1 MTMKLKLRHG
11 LACFLLMGVCGWA
24 AAEVPVATA
33 ESLMRKS
40 GIWSQLGDMAA
51 QVKAGMAQA
60 SQDGSLPP
68 DELRRL
74 EHIAEDAFAASRL
87 RDSVLE
93 ALARDTTVAE
103 SADAFKWYD
112 SPAGRQIAAMEEAF
126 STGFDNINRVMTDGN
141 QVLAKASAKR
151 QSLLTQTVKASHAAE
166 AMATMEI
173 NITVGILQGLAHAMP
188 RSAKVSVADMRKA
201 FEAKRPQMVASNR
214 GLALSMAALT
224 YQPASDKVLEQ
235 YVRFLSSPSGAALS
249 ASMVDALDHSL
260 SKAAQR
266 LGSAIPRAPGTTSL

>member
-1 MTMKLKLRHG
+1 
-11 LACFLLMGVCGWA
+11 
-24 AAEVPVATA
+24 
-33 ESLMRKS
+33 MRKS